1 METAAI
7 ETQVVKIL
15 TDRVGIPPEAVVPG
29 ARLVDD
35 LGLDYLDAVELVIA
49 LERQFGIAVSD
60 AEAARLET
68 VGDLVALVVERAGGR
83 AA

>member
-15 TDRVGIPPEAVVPG
+15 TDRVGIPPEAVVPS

-35 LGLDYLDAVELVIA
+35 PGPDSLDAVELVIA

-68 VGDLVALVVERAGGR
+68 VGDLVAVVVERAGGR

>member
-1 METAAI
+1 M
-7 ETQVVKIL
+7 KLL
-15 TDRVGIPPEAVVPG
+15 TDRVGIPPDAAVSG

-35 LGLDYLDAVELVIA
+35 LGLNSLDAVELVIA

-60 AEAARLET
+60 AEVARLET
-68 VGDLVALVVERAGGR
+68 VGAMVTLVVERAGGR